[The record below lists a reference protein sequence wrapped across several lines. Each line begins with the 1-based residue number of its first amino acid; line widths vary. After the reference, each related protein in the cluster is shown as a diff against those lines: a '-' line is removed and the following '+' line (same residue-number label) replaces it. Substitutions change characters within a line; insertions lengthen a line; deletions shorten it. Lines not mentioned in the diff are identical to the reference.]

1 MFVDLG
7 ETFMILQGFIGNV
20 KMSGRFNPTELPS
33 TISPHLK
40 SVKVRCATVDRR
52 VLKVLEF
59 LSKLN
64 ISMFFFCATLSRSI
78 YLCCLA
84 EHVVKIEVAGNE
96 RTPY

>member
-7 ETFMILQGFIGNV
+7 ETFMILQGFKGNV

-64 ISMFFFCATLSRSI
+64 TRNWGAP
-78 YLCCLA
+78 LA
-84 EHVVKIEVAGNE
+84 RQLGLVQ
-96 RTPY
+96 